1 LLIKNDQK
9 KKQGLEKVSLNDF
22 HIEKVIGMG
31 GFAEKVYL
39 ARKKDTGSIY
49 AIKSIA
55 KEFLLS
61 DKGRLRQVFSEL
73 KVMQRLQGHP
83 FVVTLRYAFQS
94 SEYVHLA
101 LDFCSGGELFY
112 FLS

>member
-1 LLIKNDQK
+1 
-9 KKQGLEKVSLNDF
+9 
-22 HIEKVIGMG
+22 MG

-39 ARKKDTGSIY
+39 ARKRDTGSIY

-73 KVMQRLQGHP
+73 KVMQRL
-83 FVVTLRYAFQS
+83 
-94 SEYVHLA
+94 
-101 LDFCSGGELFY
+101 
-112 FLS
+112 